1 MPLHEGEGKAVVSKN
16 IREMMHSD
24 TFAKGKSR
32 KKKNL
37 MAVAAAMRKS
47 RGGKARPKRSLAK
60 DAMKK

>member
-1 MPLHEGEGKAVVSKN
+1 MPLHEGKGKEVVSGN

-37 MAVAAAMRKS
+37 MAIAAALR
-47 RGGKARPKRSLAK
+47 KARE
-60 DAMKK
+60 KKK

>member
-1 MPLHEGEGKAVVSKN
+1 MPLHEGKGKGVVSEN
-16 IREMMHSD
+16 IREMMHSE

-37 MAVAAAMRKS
+37 MAVAAALSKA
-47 RGGKARPKRSLAK
+47 RGGKKRPKRNLAK